1 MIENTKFSLKNK
13 VAVIT
18 GGAGLLGVQH
28 AKAIAEAG
36 GIPILWDINAEASSK
51 EAAKI
56 ARDYNIFSS
65 GIMVDITNQE
75 SIKQAFDQ
83 VLDTVGRLDILINY
97 AANDPKVKADENV
110 AWSRFG
116 R

>member
-36 GIPILWDINAEASSK
+36 GIPILWDIKELVSK
-51 EAAKI
+51 SADKI
-56 ARDYNIFSS
+56 AHDYNVISS
-65 GIMVDITNQE
+65 GMNVDVTNNE
-75 SIKQAFDQ
+75 SIKKGFEQ
-83 VLDTVGRLDILINY
+83 VLDTIGRIDIF
-97 AANDPKVKADENV
+97 
-110 AWSRFG
+110 S
-116 R
+116 

>member
-36 GIPILWDINAEASSK
+36 GIPILWDINNCPEQNNPYGAGAGNPY
-51 EAAKI
+51 AQNN
-56 ARDYNIFSS
+56 DY
-65 GIMVDITNQE
+65 
-75 SIKQAFDQ
+75 
-83 VLDTVGRLDILINY
+83 INVN
-97 AANDPKVKADENV
+97 ANGQNE
-110 AWSRFG
+110 
-116 R
+116 